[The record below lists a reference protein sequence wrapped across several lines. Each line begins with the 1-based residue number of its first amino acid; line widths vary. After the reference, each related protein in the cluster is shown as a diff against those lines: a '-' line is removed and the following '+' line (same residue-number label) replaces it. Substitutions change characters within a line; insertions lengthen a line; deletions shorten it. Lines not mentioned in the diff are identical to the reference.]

1 MYTCSI
7 DAATALNL
15 VQSVTPGW
23 RRHEQRE
30 PKLRHGHHI
39 FLESEQARIDAAV
52 AISTEKEPV
61 ASAMATLASPSS
73 QPLPNISGPPVSTPA
88 RVGASSANPASDDA
102 HFAPHPSP
110 ANLQFAPAVG
120 TLTAT
125 QQLTP
130 QVVSALMALPDKDAN
145 DANVVTALAAVAG
158 QHVNTAAAAAARNG
172 IINEA
177 AAYQIVHPSGSSNNI
192 HALRFALASDVA
204 PTAVQQA
211 ASTIDSRPPIVAAN
225 AGAPV
230 STPVILGQH
239 PQMDRTMYPQQ
250 PGISIHRRRQP
261 SPATAAAGGGTA
273 VNAAARAARAAVKRQ
288 RRAYAAAAK
297 CERENEILKAG
308 GCLERRGCPCT
319 KCREKH
325 AAARAANSAAATE
338 RMQTI
343 RQDRC

>member
-1 MYTCSI
+1 
-7 DAATALNL
+7 
-15 VQSVTPGW
+15 
-23 RRHEQRE
+23 
-30 PKLRHGHHI
+30 
-39 FLESEQARIDAAV
+39 
-52 AISTEKEPV
+52 
-61 ASAMATLASPSS
+61 MATLASPSS

-88 RVGASSANPASDDA
+88 RVGASSANPATDVA
-102 HFAPHPSP
+102 HFEPHPSP
-110 ANLQFAPAVG
+110 AHLQFAPAVG

-250 PGISIHRRRQP
+250 PGISIRRRRKP
-261 SPATAAAGGGTA
+261 SPTTAAAGAGTA
-273 VNAAARAARAAVKRQ
+273 AHAAARAALKRQ
-288 RRAYAAAAK
+288 KRANDAAAKKRQKRAYAAAAL
-297 CERENEILKAG
+297 CERENEIVKVG
-308 GCLERRGCPCT
+308 GCLGKKGCLCDQC
-319 KCREKH
+319 KEKRAAAH
-325 AAARAANSAAATE
+325 AAHSTAAKE

-343 RQDRC
+343 RQDPC